1 MNHAHIIGAG
11 LAGLA
16 AALTLADR
24 NYRVHLYEA
33 GPQAGGRCRSYHD
46 KTLDCLVDNGNHLLL
61 SGNHAAMS
69 FLDQVGGRAH
79 LTGPGKPE
87 FPFRD
92 LATNETWLVRP
103 NLGRIPWWLFAR
115 DRKVP
120 GATLSEF
127 LPLLSMHRAPA
138 NATVEDCLKPGELR
152 RRLLDPLAI
161 AALNTLPE
169 AGSARLLGAVVRES
183 LAKGGAA
190 CIPLWPH
197 HGLSAAFIDPALAR
211 LRLQGAD
218 IRLSHRIA
226 AITIGSHRATSLTGP
241 EGTIQ
246 IEPRDLIVLAVPPP
260 IAAGLIPGLVVPD
273 QFEAI
278 LNLHY
283 RADAPS
289 GFVGLIGGTA
299 EWVFAKQGHV
309 SVTISAGNRLVDEDP
324 ASLATRIWPEVCAAL
339 NFGARPLPAW
349 RVVKEKRATFAATPE
364 QELTR
369 PAADL
374 GLTNMA
380 LAGDL
385 TRTGLPA
392 TIEGAIR
399 SGRTAANLLLT
410 SSRTTHAA

>member
-11 LAGLA
+11 LAGVA

-24 NYRVHLYEA
+24 GYRVRVYEA
-33 GPQAGGRCRSYHD
+33 GPQAGGRCRSYFD
-46 KTLDCLVDNGNHLLL
+46 KTLGCLVDNGNHLLL

-69 FLDQVGGRAH
+69 FLDQVGGRDQ

-87 FPFRD
+87 FPFLD
-92 LATNETWLVRP
+92 LATGERWVVRP
-103 NLGRIPWWLFAR
+103 NPGRIPWWLFAR

-120 GATLSEF
+120 GATLAEF
-127 LPLLSMHRAPA
+127 LPLLSLHRAPSP
-138 NATVEDCLKPGELR
+138 ATVADHLKPGELR

-161 AALNTLPE
+161 AALNTMPE
-169 AGSARLLGAVVRES
+169 AGSARLLGAVVRET

-197 HGLSAAFIDPALAR
+197 HGLSSAFIDPALAR

-226 AITIGSHRATSLTGP
+226 AITTQAGKVTALTGP
-241 EGTIQ
+241 DGVIP
-246 IEPRDLIVLAVPPP
+246 IEPHDLIVLAVPAS
-260 IAAGLIPGLVVPD
+260 IAADLIAGLVVPD
-273 QFEAI
+273 QYEAI
-278 LNLHY
+278 LNIHY
-283 RADAPS
+283 RAEAPS

-299 EWVFAKQGHV
+299 EWVFAKQGYV
-309 SVTISAGNRLVDEDP
+309 SVTISAGNRLVEEDP
-324 ASLATRIWPEVCAAL
+324 ESLATRIWPEVCAAL
-339 NFGARPLPAW
+339 GFGPRPLPTW

-364 QELTR
+364 QETR
-369 PAADL
+369 RPGTDL
-374 GLTNMA
+374 GLLNMA
-380 LAGDL
+380 LAGDF

-399 SGRTAANLLLT
+399 SGRSAANFLLT
-410 SSRTTHAA
+410 PHRTFHAA